1 MKMEKMDKQEDKCKK
16 ENFQDNE
23 KIKRFLIHN
32 VSLLEL

>member
-1 MKMEKMDKQEDKCKK
+1 MIIEEEDKGKK